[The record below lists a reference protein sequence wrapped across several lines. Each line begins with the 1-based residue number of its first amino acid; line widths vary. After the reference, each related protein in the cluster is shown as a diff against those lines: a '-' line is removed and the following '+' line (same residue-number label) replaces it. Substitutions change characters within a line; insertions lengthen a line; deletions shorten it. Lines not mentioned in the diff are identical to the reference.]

1 MDLAGVCAPVPIEPT
16 PSARYCTPVL
26 LRFDEPDTL
35 WTRLGS
41 AARMPLQ
48 RATALMKRGSMLSSK
63 VNRRFGVFVAMIV
76 LTGTTFAKTRVTKQA
91 FGRTPEGTEVDL
103 YSLKD
108 GKVEA
113 GIITY
118 GGIVV
123 TLRTPDRNGKLDD
136 VVLGCDSVEN
146 YIAQTAHFGGIVGR
160 YANRIAHGS
169 FQLDGHTYSIPKND
183 GDNALHGG
191 TRGFDKVVW
200 AAKPISDGVELTY
213 VSKDGDQ
220 GFPGTLTTVVRYTL
234 SGGALRIEYSA
245 TTDKDTVLNLT
256 NHSYFNLAGQ
266 GNGDVLRHVLKID
279 ASRMT
284 PVDANLIPTGELR
297 PVEGTPFDFR
307 TPHAIGE
314 RIDADDAQLRL
325 GHGYDHNFVLDHA
338 PGQLAEAAEVYEP
351 TTGRIL
357 RVTTTEPGVQFYT
370 GNFLDGSITGKNGR
384 VYKRRYAL
392 CLETQ
397 HFPDSPNHPSF
408 PSTELK
414 PGEAFHSVTV
424 YEFSAGTR

>member
-1 MDLAGVCAPVPIEPT
+1 MLADGIGRRVV
-16 PSARYCTPVL
+16 
-26 LRFDEPDTL
+26 
-35 WTRLGS
+35 
-41 AARMPLQ
+41 
-48 RATALMKRGSMLSSK
+48 ML
-63 VNRRFGVFVAMIV
+63 VTTMM
-76 LTGTTFAKTRVTKQA
+76 LTGTMMAQTHVTQRS
-91 FGRTPEGTEVDL
+91 FGRAPEGTPVDL
-103 YSLKD
+103 YLLTD
-108 GKVEA
+108 GKIEA

-123 TLRTPDRNGKLDD
+123 SLRTPDRNGKLDD
-136 VVLGCDSVEN
+136 VVLGCDSVEQ
-146 YIAQTAHFGGIVGR
+146 YVSQTAHFGGIIGR

-191 TRGFDKVVW
+191 TKGFDKVVW
-200 AAKPISDGVELTY
+200 TAKPIPGGVELTY
-213 VSKDGDQ
+213 VSKDGEQ
-220 GFPGTLTTVVRYTL
+220 GFPGTLTAVVKYTL
-234 SGGALRIEYSA
+234 SGSALQIEYSA
-245 TTDKDTVLNLT
+245 TTDKDTVVNLT

-266 GNGDVLRHVLKID
+266 GNGDILRHVLKID
-279 ASRMT
+279 ASRIT
-284 PVDANLIPTGELR
+284 PVDANLIPTGELK

-307 TPHAIGE
+307 KPYAVGA
-314 RIDADDAQLRL
+314 RIDADDPQLRL

-338 PGQLAEAAEVYEP
+338 QGALAEAAEVYEP

-357 RVTTTEPGVQFYT
+357 RVLTTEPGIQFYT
-370 GNFLDGSITGKNGR
+370 GNFLDGSIKGKEGR

-397 HFPDSPNHPSF
+397 HFPDSPNHSSF

-414 PGEAFHSVTV
+414 PGETFHSVTV

>member
-1 MDLAGVCAPVPIEPT
+1 
-16 PSARYCTPVL
+16 
-26 LRFDEPDTL
+26 
-35 WTRLGS
+35 
-41 AARMPLQ
+41 
-48 RATALMKRGSMLSSK
+48 MLSRKSMHSIAGIAGCILITA
-63 VNRRFGVFVAMIV
+63 NISAQ
-76 LTGTTFAKTRVTKQA
+76 TRVTKRA
-91 FGRTPEGTEVDL
+91 FGHSPEGSAVDL
-103 YSLKD
+103 YTLSD
-108 GKVEA
+108 GKLEV
-113 GIITY
+113 GIMTD

-123 TLRTPDRNGKLDD
+123 SLRAPDRNGKLDD
-136 VVLGCDSVEN
+136 VVLGCNSVEE
-146 YIAQTAHFGGIVGR
+146 YVKQTAHFGGIVGR
-160 YANRIAHGS
+160 YANRIAHGT

-191 TRGFDKVVW
+191 IRGFDKVVW
-200 AAKPISDGVELTY
+200 AAKPIQDGVELTY

-266 GNGDVLRHVLKID
+266 GNGDVLRHILKID
-279 ASRMT
+279 ASRIT
-284 PVDANLIPTGELR
+284 PVDATLIPTGELK

-314 RIDADDAQLRL
+314 RIDSDDPQLRL
-325 GHGYDHNFVLDHA
+325 GHGYDHNFVLDRA
-338 PGQLAEAAEVYEP
+338 PGQMAEAAEVYEP

-357 RVTTTEPGVQFYT
+357 RVLTTEPGIQLYT
-370 GNFLDGSITGKNGR
+370 GNFLDGSITGKDGR

-397 HFPDSPNHPSF
+397 HFPDSPNPPSF

-414 PGEAFHSVTV
+414 PGEKFHSVTV
-424 YEFSAGTR
+424 LEFSSGTR